1 MMRIDRRL
9 AAMTAYGFVSG
20 LPLPLSGFTFR
31 LWLSDS
37 GAGLAVVGLT
47 AWIGLAYSLKFLW
60 APLLDQMPPLR
71 FLRRF
76 GRRRG
81 WLLLIQ
87 PLLGMA
93 AVLLALSD
101 PGAAPLVAFAAA
113 AGVAVLSATQ
123 DIAIDAW
130 RIEIFPPR
138 RQGMAL
144 AVYVWGYRVAML
156 VSTTGAIAASAAIGW
171 HQALLGVAILIGC
184 GTLVTLGAAKEDAPE
199 TIGGDGPRKAEWTA
213 LGRGMRQAI
222 VEPVRSFL
230 ARPSAWVVLAFVA
243 LFKLGEAMAGIMTAP
258 FYRHL
263 EFDKAAIAATGP
275 FSLGATL
282 VGITLG
288 GWLVARIG
296 VGRALLITGW
306 TQTLAMAM
314 YVVLSLSHGQHT
326 VLYATVSVEALAQGL
341 ADAAF
346 LTFLSA
352 LCAREFAATQYALL
366 SSVPQLAIHTIGG
379 VSGVMAASLGWSLF
393 YTVCMVGAL
402 PGMALMMVLLGRE
415 KQGLDAISQPQKSG
429 RGPQSK

>member
-1 MMRIDRRL
+1 MGLRLMHIDRRL
-9 AAMTAYGFVSG
+9 AAMAAYGFVSG

-37 GAGLAVVGLT
+37 GAGLAMVGLT

-60 APLLDQMPPLR
+60 APLLDQTPPLR
-71 FLRRF
+71 FLRGF

-87 PLLGMA
+87 PALGLA
-93 AVLLALSD
+93 AVLLALSSPD
-101 PGAAPLVAFAAA
+101 VAPLAAFAAA

-144 AVYVWGYRVAML
+144 AVYVWGYRFAML
-156 VSTTGAIAASAAIGW
+156 VSTTGVIAASGSIGW
-171 HQALLGVAILIGC
+171 HRALLGVAVLIGC
-184 GTLVTLGAAKEDAPE
+184 GTLVTLTAAREDAPE
-199 TIGGDGPRKAEWTA
+199 DAPEYTTDAIP
-213 LGRGMRQAI
+213 GRGIRQAI
-222 VEPVRSFL
+222 IDPVRSFL
-230 ARPSAWVVLAFVA
+230 ARPSALLVLAFVA

-263 EFDKAAIAATGP
+263 GFDKTAIAATFW

-282 VGITLG
+282 AGFTLG
-288 GWLVARIG
+288 GWLVARLG

-306 TQTLAMAM
+306 AQTLAMAM
-314 YVVLSLSHGQHT
+314 YVVLSFAPGQHA
-326 VLYATVSVEALAQGL
+326 VLYATVTTEAFAQGL

-346 LTFLSA
+346 LTFLSS
-352 LCAREFAATQYALL
+352 LCARAFAATQYALL

-402 PGMALMMVLLGRE
+402 PGMALMVVLLRRE
-415 KQGLDAISQPQKSG
+415 DQGAASTLANERRSSDPVH
-429 RGPQSK
+429 